1 MKVVVL
7 GAGLL
12 GITSA
17 WYLAADGHE
26 VTVIDRQLDVAMET
40 SFANGGQ
47 ISTSHAAPWANPAA
61 PLQVLKW
68 LLREDSPLL
77 WRLRMDPAQWAWG
90 MRFLAECTP
99 DRTRRNTI
107 DILRLALFS
116 REKLVALRNQ
126 LGLEYDHLS
135 RGILHFYT
143 DEREFEAALGQAA
156 LMREY
161 GCERVPKA
169 ADACMAIEPALK
181 DSTLPIVGGTYTAD
195 DESGDARK
203 FVQALAN
210 CCEQNGVA
218 FRFAADIAGLDASG
232 GRINSVRMADG
243 SRLAADAF
251 VVALGS
257 WSSAL
262 VKPLGL
268 RLPVYPAKGYSVTIP
283 LDSESVAPTVSLT
296 DDGHKIVFSRL
307 DNRLRVAGTAE
318 FAGYDTS
325 INQVRCDSIV
335 RRLTAIFPL
344 AIRHGFEAWAGLR
357 PATPGNVP
365 VLGKTRFGNLFL
377 NTGHGTLGWTMAC
390 GSGQLLAN
398 LVSGKSPDIDPAPYA
413 MSQRVFA

>member
-1 MKVVVL
+1 
-7 GAGLL
+7 
-12 GITSA
+12 
-17 WYLAADGHE
+17 
-26 VTVIDRQLDVAMET
+26 
-40 SFANGGQ
+40 
-47 ISTSHAAPWANPAA
+47 
-61 PLQVLKW
+61 
-68 LLREDSPLL
+68 
-77 WRLRMDPAQWAWG
+77 
-90 MRFLAECTP
+90 
-99 DRTRRNTI
+99 
-107 DILRLALFS
+107 
-116 REKLVALRNQ
+116 
-126 LGLEYDHLS
+126 
-135 RGILHFYT
+135 
-143 DEREFEAALGQAA
+143 
-156 LMREY
+156 
-161 GCERVPKA
+161 
-169 ADACMAIEPALK
+169 
-181 DSTLPIVGGTYTAD
+181 
-195 DESGDARK
+195 
-203 FVQALAN
+203 
-210 CCEQNGVA
+210 
-218 FRFAADIAGLDASG
+218 
-232 GRINSVRMADG
+232 MADG